1 MNDPLLG
8 GVPER
13 RGGFSFFG
21 RFANLR
27 KEAFNEELDDED
39 LY

>member
-1 MNDPLLG
+1 
-8 GVPER
+8 VPER

-27 KEAFNEELDDED
+27 KEAFNEA
-39 LY
+39 